1 MIDIHSH
8 ILWGVD
14 DGVKTFEDSARM
26 LRISAESGTTDIVAT
41 PHSNSRY
48 TFEPVLIEARI
59 EELRQVSGLP
69 HIHRGCDFNLSYEN
83 IQDGLISP
91 EKYTLNHL
99 NYLLVEFP
107 DLNISPAIDKVFVQ
121 FLDRDIVPIITHPE
135 RNGLLQQRIPKLTA
149 WVKEGCLLQVTAL
162 SITGGFGKEARD
174 CAWDLLQRGLVHV
187 VASDAHDPEHR
198 HTRLNEAREAVAK
211 RFGEEN
217 ANLLFEIN
225 PRAAIEGRDPTHIQA
240 MAVEPKRKWFSFLR

>member
-14 DGVKTFEDSARM
+14 DGVKTYEDSVRM

-48 TFEPVLIEARI
+48 AFDPVVIAARI
-59 EELRQVSGLP
+59 EELAPVPGLP
-69 HIHRGCDFNLSYEN
+69 RIHRGCDFNLSYEN
-83 IQDGLISP
+83 IQDGLVTP
-91 EKYTLNHL
+91 EKYTVNHL

-121 FLDRDIVPIITHPE
+121 FLDRGVVPIVTHPE

-149 WVKEGCLLQVTAL
+149 WVNEGCLLQVTAL

-174 CAWDLLQRGLVHV
+174 CAWELLQRGLVHV

-198 HTRLNEAREAVAK
+198 HTRLSEAREAVAK
-211 RFGEEN
+211 RFGEV
-217 ANLLFEIN
+217 AADSLFEAN
-225 PRAAIEGRDPTHIQA
+225 PRAVVEGQEPSRIQSL
-240 MAVEPKRKWFSFLR
+240 AVEPKRKWFSFLR